1 MSTRSAVS
9 RINPADQPYDHRRRP
24 HDDHLADDLHE
35 DANLAD
41 LLPDRLLSVLARYRL
56 HNILCCFF
64 IKNLCSGANLFQV
77 LLH

>member
-1 MSTRSAVS
+1 MSIRSAVS
-9 RINPADQPYDHRRRP
+9 NFNPAGLPYDQLRCH
-24 HDDHLADDLHE
+24 HDNHLDNDLRE
-35 DANLAD
+35 DNDLAD